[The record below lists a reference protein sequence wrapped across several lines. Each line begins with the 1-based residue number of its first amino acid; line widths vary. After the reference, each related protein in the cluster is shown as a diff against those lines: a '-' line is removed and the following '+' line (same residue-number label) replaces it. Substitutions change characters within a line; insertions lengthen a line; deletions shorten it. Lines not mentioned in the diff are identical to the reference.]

1 MVSSKEGVEQMF
13 LVAIGPG
20 VDSEKIQSEIYRQ
33 FNEAKLEGIDAI
45 YEDYRLGDTLFISCG
60 INKCLD
66 VGEEFKYILS
76 NILSGVIIEHYELKL
91 LRKIVRENYFYLNSK
106 EQAVVTDNACRL
118 LMDDKPIE
126 PGGFYKATRKNRIM
140 REIIEYLDVE
150 KEFNIE
156 GFINFR
162 LNVYLNE
169 LNVTAERALEIFI
182 AEREY
187 NEFIK
192 LLRYFV
198 EIQECKIDTVHLC
211 QSKDGRYILYDDK
224 KNSISSEYFDEL
236 RTDILDDT
244 INYDDLLIS
253 TLITV
258 SPNKIMIH
266 CIDKFKNK
274 ELIQTISNVF
284 AERIT
289 ICNSCELCD
298 SLRQSSETNK
308 YSL

>member
-1 MVSSKEGVEQMF
+1 MF
-13 LVAIGPG
+13 LVAIGSS
-20 VDSEKIQSEIYRQ
+20 VDYETIKSEIYRQ
-33 FNEAKLEGIDAI
+33 FDNARLEGIDAV
-45 YEDYRLGDTLFISCG
+45 YEDYQLDSTLFISCG
-60 INKCLD
+60 IKEELAGGADDKKCH
-66 VGEEFKYILS
+66 EEFKYILS
-76 NILSGVIIEHYELKL
+76 NILAGVIIKHYESKL
-91 LRKIVRENYFYLNSK
+91 IRKIVKENFFYLNGK
-106 EQAVVTDNACRL
+106 EQAVVIENACKL
-118 LMDDKPIE
+118 LGE
-126 PGGFYKATRKNRIM
+126 ENQVQPGGFYKAARKSIIM
-140 REIIEYLDVE
+140 REILKYLDTE
-150 KEFNIE
+150 KELNIE

-162 LNVYLNE
+162 LSMYVNE
-169 LNVTAERALEIFI
+169 LNETVERALEIFV

-198 EIQECKIDTVHLC
+198 EIQECKIDTVHLL
-211 QSKDGRYILYDDK
+211 QSGDGRYLLYDDK

-236 RTDILDDT
+236 RSEILDDT

-258 SPNKIMIH
+258 SPNRILIH
-266 CIDKFKNK
+266 DIDEFKNK

-289 ICNSCELCD
+289 LCSSCELCS
-298 SLRQSSETNK
+298 SLQESSETNK

>member
-1 MVSSKEGVEQMF
+1 MF
-13 LVAIGPG
+13 LVAIGPW
-20 VDSEKIQSEIYRQ
+20 VDSEKVRSEIYRQ
-33 FNEAKLEGIDAI
+33 LNESKLEGIDAV
-45 YEDYRLGDTLFISCG
+45 YEDYQLGGTLFISCG
-60 INKCLD
+60 INDSLD
-66 VGEEFKYILS
+66 TGEEFKYILS

-91 LRKIVRENYFYLNSK
+91 LRKIVKENYFYLNSK
-106 EQAVVTDNACRL
+106 EQAVVIDNACKL
-118 LMDDKPIE
+118 LGGDMPIQA
-126 PGGFYKATRKNRIM
+126 GGFYKATRRNRIM
-140 REIIEYLDVE
+140 REILEYLASE
-150 KEFNIE
+150 NEFNIE

-162 LNVYLNE
+162 LNMYLNE
-169 LNVTAERALEIFI
+169 LNDTVERALEIFL

-187 NEFIK
+187 FEFIK

-198 EIQECKIDTVHLC
+198 DIQECKIDTVHLC
-211 QSKDGRYILYDDK
+211 QSKDGRYLLYDDK

-236 RTDILDDT
+236 RAEISDDT

-266 CIDKFKNK
+266 DIDKFKNK

-289 ICNSCELCD
+289 ICSSCELCD
-298 SLRQSSETNK
+298 NLKQSKETNK
-308 YSL
+308 HSL